1 MASKPMV
8 VSLDMSFG
16 TSSLYD
22 LHVCVLETHLFQV
35 ESPTLWSK
43 VVFCT
48 LLFHAVCA
56 FIL

>member
-35 ESPTLWSK
+35 ESPT
-43 VVFCT
+43 
-48 LLFHAVCA
+48 
-56 FIL
+56 